1 MEKNLTPLEKWERM
15 TLADNFIFCK
25 VMEENPEV
33 CKELLEMLLDIKIDR
48 IETPKS
54 EYFIKVTEPSH
65 GIRFDVYVKEFQGRK
80 FDIEIQ
86 TANFSELPKRAR
98 YYQGVMD
105 VNEVFSGENYTILEE
120 SYVIFLCLGDVFGKG
135 LPIYSFENICMEDSR
150 IKLGDKTHKIFFNA
164 KMYDKMPSENL
175 RSFFMFLCGKKS
187 ESSFTDRLPE
197 LVNRIKMNAKWRQN
211 YMTWEQEMHLEAARL
226 AKKLAPEMAK
236 DLAKDIAKDMAKD
249 IAKDMAKDMA
259 TDMAR
264 NMAKDMSS
272 RVVEDIVQEKKLEVA
287 KNLLKKSLP
296 AEMVAECI
304 GLSLAEVEKI
314 KNGSG
319 CSCSAECS

>member
-65 GIRFDVYVKEFQGRK
+65 GIRFDVYVKDFQGRK

-236 DLAKDIAKDMAKD
+236 DLAKDIAKDMAT
-249 IAKDMAKDMA
+249 DMAKNMA
-259 TDMAR
+259 T
-264 NMAKDMSS
+264 
-272 RVVEDIVQEKKLEVA
+272 DIVQEKKIEVA
-287 KNLLKKSLP
+287 KNFLQKNLP
-296 AEMVAECI
+296 AEMVAECT